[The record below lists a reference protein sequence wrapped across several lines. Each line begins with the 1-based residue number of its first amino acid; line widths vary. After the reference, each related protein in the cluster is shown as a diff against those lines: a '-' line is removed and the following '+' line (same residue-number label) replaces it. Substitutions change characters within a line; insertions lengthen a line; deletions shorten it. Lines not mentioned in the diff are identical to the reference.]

1 MKKNIIFIVLVLLLV
16 SIKSQAQVS
25 DLFEET
31 QHRNGYVSFA
41 KIKKEKLPK
50 AKTEKETIPLPRD
63 CIAWF
68 VNTRSTIPKH
78 STRLK

>member
-50 AKTEKETIPLPRD
+50 AKTEKETILKELTGNKGDISSEKAMIDIPLPL
-63 CIAWF
+63 
-68 VNTRSTIPKH
+68 V
-78 STRLK
+78 